1 MHAYAFA
8 LVSTR
13 ELVDT
18 ENPLIRMRDFNL
30 KLSSSSP
37 NRFRKSKLH
46 KLTNFAPKKET
57 SPRHPR
63 FLVREWAQQAVSTP

>member
-1 MHAYAFA
+1 MYTYAFA

-18 ENPLIRMRDFNL
+18 ENPLIRIRDFNL

-46 KLTNFAPKKET
+46 KSTNFAPKKET
-57 SPRHPR
+57 SPRHPY
-63 FLVREWAQQAVSTP
+63 FLVWEWA

>member
-1 MHAYAFA
+1 MYTYAFA

-18 ENPLIRMRDFNL
+18 ENPLIRIRDFNL

-57 SPRHPR
+57 SPRHPY
-63 FLVREWAQQAVSTP
+63 FLVWEWA